1 MRLRHTLLILI
12 LVLDCILSQAE
23 NSDVQFNRDIRPIL
37 AKNCFTCHGPDQEQR
52 QAGLR
57 LDDYRGAIATRNGQA
72 AIIPNQPAVSQLMIR
87 IMTDDEHKRM
97 PPAKYAA
104 PLTTKQIGHL
114 YQWIQEGASWDQHW
128 SFKEK

>member
-1 MRLRHTLLILI
+1 MRPRHTLLILI
-12 LVLDCILSQAE
+12 LVLGFLPSWAE
-23 NSDVQFNRDIRPIL
+23 NNDVQFNRDIRPIL

-72 AIIPNQPAVSQLMIR
+72 AIVPNQPAVSQLMIR
-87 IMTDDEHKRM
+87 IMTDDEDMRM

-114 YQWIQEGASWDQHW
+114 YQWIQEGANYDKH
-128 SFKEK
+128 